1 MFYLRRAQIF
11 VELAGLEVGVF
22 GVSASCS
29 PTGISPVETTGTS
42 TEVGGE
48 GMGVESTIGVTDTG
62 AGS

>member
-1 MFYLRRAQIF
+1 M
-11 VELAGLEVGVF
+11 ELAGLEVGVF